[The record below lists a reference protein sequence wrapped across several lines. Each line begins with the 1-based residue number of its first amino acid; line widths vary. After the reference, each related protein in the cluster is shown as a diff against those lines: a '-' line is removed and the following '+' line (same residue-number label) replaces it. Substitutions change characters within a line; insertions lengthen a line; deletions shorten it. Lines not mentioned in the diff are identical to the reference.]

1 MEPYKIHINYVN
13 GTPSAEV
20 DSLINV
26 SKQILEN
33 IVAKSPGLRLD
44 AISTEYDMVVD
55 LEIKSL
61 AAGILASARPTMAN
75 VSVSPGIPLRQSVIL
90 NSNSLHEGSL
100 LSTIQFNNTATAK
113 LVPVMIHE
121 MLHGLGI
128 ASIDTPY
135 YAVGWN
141 QFLDTTKTW
150 YVGKNGDGTHSMAV
164 QAYQEMVGPQV
175 QRIPVENSF
184 GQGTAYSH
192 WEEGMKDGFAKEPSY
207 YDYGAGPVFHPAL
220 PEEIMTGVAGSTFY
234 LTKLTA
240 CALEDHGYDVNKN
253 SVHIVPY
260 PEALIQKP

>member
-1 MEPYKIHINYVN
+1 
-13 GTPSAEV
+13 
-20 DSLINV
+20 
-26 SKQILEN
+26 
-33 IVAKSPGLRLD
+33 
-44 AISTEYDMVVD
+44 
-55 LEIKSL
+55 
-61 AAGILASARPTMAN
+61 MAN

-128 ASIDTPY
+128 ASIDTQY

-141 QFLDTTKTW
+141 QFLDSGKTW
-150 YVGKNGDGTHSMAV
+150 YVGKNGDGTSSMAV
-164 QAYQEMVGPQV
+164 QAYREIVGPQV

-192 WEEGMKDGFAKEPSY
+192 WEEGLKEGLVKDPRYF
-207 YDYGAGPVFHPAL
+207 DYGQGNVFHPAL
-220 PEEIMTGVAGSTFY
+220 PEEIMTGLAGSTFY
-234 LTKLTA
+234 LTKMTA

-260 PEALIQKP
+260 PQNLIQRP